1 MRSIDKDGSSRDL
14 DGTAVKGDVKTE
26 ATTVIFDNSN
36 NESPISNITN
46 TEECQTT
53 VIGVSNNDSVEINI
67 DGETT
72 NSKI

>member
-1 MRSIDKDGSSRDL
+1 MRSIDKDGSSREL

-36 NESPISNITN
+36 NGSPISNSTN
-46 TEECQTT
+46 TEECQAT